1 MALQDY
7 VNQYEAAAEKYNFPV
22 MWFANLAGTESMHQN
37 IPAHDEAE
45 TAHGVFQQNNGWFDT
60 FASQYGYTGDRKMF
74 NDDPDAQIDTAGRW
88 WGERWNALKQ
98 RHPDVPDSEIAQ
110 ALAYSWN
117 TNTSRLVEDLLP
129 AYHAKK
135 DPHAASGVAHNAAY
149 NKNMV
154 TTLRKFGGDST
165 KVGTGAGAGR
175 TGYYPT
181 TAGYG
186 EPVSGERI
194 SGGGASADQS
204 ADQRLAPALGNA
216 RALAEKLPTRLTA
229 YVGSEKAQGE
239 GAWLTGD
246 TTGAKTARALGIMG
260 AASMLRFL
268 TEGGGPKQRY
278 GGAMASGGKVIDPY
292 ATAMAYRQRGGRF

>member
-7 VNQYEAAAEKYNFPV
+7 LKQYEAAAEKYNFPV

-37 IPAHDEAE
+37 IPAKDESE
-45 TAHGVFQQNNGWFDT
+45 TAYGVFQQNNGWFDA
-60 FASQYGYTGDRKMF
+60 FAHQYGYTGDREMF

-98 RHPDVPDSEIAQ
+98 RHPDVADSEIAQ
-110 ALAYSWN
+110 ALAYAWN

-135 DPHAASGVAHNAAY
+135 DPHAASGIAHNASY

-154 TTLRKFGGDST
+154 TTLRKFGGDT
-165 KVGTGAGAGR
+165 AKVGAGR
-175 TGYYPT
+175 TGYFPT

-186 EPVSGERI
+186 EPSRTPER
-194 SGGGASADQS
+194 GGGASG
-204 ADQRLAPALGNA
+204 DQRLAPALGNV

-229 YVGSEKAQGE
+229 YVGGE
-239 GAWLTGD
+239 EAKGKGAWLMGK
-246 TTGAKTARALGIMG
+246 TTEAKTARAFGIMG

-268 TEGGGPKQRY
+268 TEGGGAKKRY

-292 ATAMAYRQRGGRF
+292 ASAMAYRQRGGRF